1 MDGAWISDL
10 SRSGTFAYL
19 VTGTPL
25 VMLCFKWVF
34 VRFLHLKDPTLN
46 KIAGS
51 QRQQK
56 QILGPIEDQNP
67 VITNYSFNSYF
78 IIFNWIGYDWVLGKK
93 NILLLLEYFVE
104 QICTFSLQFI
114 LRKKKLFYA
123 KIGYKICIMTRQ
135 GNNLPIQM
143 FILASLY
150 FSTCVMLCNVL

>member
-1 MDGAWISDL
+1 MDGGAWISDL

-25 VMLCFKWVF
+25 IMLCFKWVF

-67 VITNYSFNSYF
+67 VIT
-78 IIFNWIGYDWVLGKK
+78 VL
-93 NILLLLEYFVE
+93 IHMYHYYQLDLLRLG
-104 QICTFSLQFI
+104 T
-114 LRKKKLFYA
+114 
-123 KIGYKICIMTRQ
+123 
-135 GNNLPIQM
+135 
-143 FILASLY
+143 
-150 FSTCVMLCNVL
+150 